1 MLLRWV
7 LWNQRAI
14 SRSSLYLQISRWQFG
29 AESSKILKVIALRVE
44 ARGTGPVFFCSQPL
58 ILPSTYE
65 CKTRQNATLTGQER
79 QGGVQLKVCKLRFV
93 IFWLLD
99 YFSSWEIRRLIP
111 FCPCYLHTLL
121 LVSLCLH
128 KFLCCCC
135 PHSHWNFT
143 AEFTGR
149 WFKCLVLAARGYFN
163 ISSYLYFISHFS
175 IT

>member
-1 MLLRWV
+1 MAIWSGIVENSQSYRTSRGGA
-7 LWNQRAI
+7 WNW
-14 SRSSLYLQISRWQFG
+14 SG
-29 AESSKILKVIALRVE
+29 
-44 ARGTGPVFFCSQPL
+44 FFCSQPL

-79 QGGVQLKVCKLRFV
+79 QGGVQLKVCKLLFV
-93 IFWLLD
+93 IFGLLD

-135 PHSHWNFT
+135 PRSHWNFT

-163 ISSYLYFISHFS
+163 ISSYLYFISHFFNYINLRS
-175 IT
+175 SLLLYKS